1 MRKPASSWTILLLL
15 MPAMALPSLIGSPYY
30 MSIAVTAAAFCVLS
44 VCLNLIYG
52 YVGLL
57 SLCQVAF
64 WGLGAYATAIL
75 TVRYGVSIGF
85 ALVASGIVAVLASVL
100 VGMASFR
107 VSRHSFAIASL
118 VFALLLQHLAYD
130 WTSLTRGAMGIP
142 GLPVPELTIPLVG
155 RQVFGRAHDFF
166 YLMCAWAI
174 ITIVFIRMIVLSRVG
189 RALIAIRENTALA
202 ESHGLNVFRYKL
214 IAFAISSFFTGVAG
228 GLFCLFISIADP
240 SVFDFYY
247 TEAMLVMVIL
257 GGAGTFWPVVLAS
270 IVFTFAPEIL
280 RIGEELRLVLYGAL
294 LVAAM
299 LAMPEGFAGL
309 VKERG
314 RKRQR
319 SEFKRA
325 MAGNS

>member
-1 MRKPASSWTILLLL
+1 MRKPARSWLVLLLL
-15 MPAMALPSLIGSPYY
+15 LPVMALPSLIGSPYL

-75 TVRYGVSIGF
+75 TVHHEVPVWA
-85 ALVASGIVAVLASVL
+85 ALVVSGVVAVLASVL
-100 VGMASFR
+100 VGIASFR

-142 GLPVPELTIPLVG
+142 GLPIPELTLPFAG
-155 RQVFGRAHDFF
+155 RMQFGSAHEFF
-166 YLMCAWAI
+166 YLMSAWAI
-174 ITIVFIRMIVLSRVG
+174 VTILFIRTVVLSRVG
-189 RALIAIRENTALA
+189 RALVAIRENTALA

-214 IAFAISSFFTGVAG
+214 TAFAISSFFTGVAG
-228 GLFCLFISIADP
+228 GMFCLFISIADP

-257 GGAGTFWPVVLAS
+257 GGAGTFWPVVASS
-270 IVFTFAPEIL
+270 IVFSFAPEFL
-280 RIGEELRLVLYGAL
+280 RIGEELRLVLYGVL

-309 VKERG
+309 AK
-314 RKRQR
+314 KRRLKAMR
-319 SEFKRA
+319 SSLQQ
-325 MAGNS
+325 AGAGST

>member
-1 MRKPASSWTILLLL
+1 MRRPASTWLVLLLL
-15 MPAMALPSLIGSPYY
+15 MPALALPSIIESTYY

-75 TVRYGVSIGF
+75 TAHHDVSIGL
-85 ALVASGIVAVLASVL
+85 ALIASGIVAVLASIL
-100 VGMASFR
+100 VGIASFR

-142 GLPVPELTIPLVG
+142 GLPVPELAIPLVG
-155 RQVFGRAHDFF
+155 RVAFGRAHDFF

-174 ITIVFIRMIVLSRVG
+174 VTILFVRMIILSRVG
-189 RALIAIRENTALA
+189 RALVAIRENTSLA

-257 GGAGTFWPVVLAS
+257 GGAGTFWPVIVAS
-270 IVFTFAPEIL
+270 IVFTFAPEFL

-299 LAMPEGFAGL
+299 LAMPEGFAGF
-309 VKERG
+309 VKMRR

-319 SEFKRA
+319 TEFSEA
-325 MAGNS
+325 LAGKS

>member
-1 MRKPASSWTILLLL
+1 MRTPASSWAILLMLAL
-15 MPAMALPSLIGSPYY
+15 AMALPSLIGSPYY
-30 MSIAVTAAAFCVLS
+30 MSIAVTAAAFCILS

-52 YVGLL
+52 YVVLL

-75 TVRYGVSIGF
+75 TAHYEVSIGL
-85 ALVASGIVAVLASVL
+85 ALIASGIVAVLASVL
-100 VGMASFR
+100 VGIASFR

-130 WTSLTRGAMGIP
+130 WTSPTRGAMGIP
-142 GLPVPELTIPLVG
+142 GLPVPELTIPLIGHV
-155 RQVFGRAHDFF
+155 VFGKAHSFF
-166 YLMCAWAI
+166 YLICAWAI

-189 RALIAIRENTALA
+189 RALVAIKENTALA

-214 IAFAISSFFTGVAG
+214 IAFGISSFFTGAAG

-247 TEAMLVMVIL
+247 TEAMLVTVIL
-257 GGAGTFWPVVLAS
+257 GGAGTFWPVVVSS

-309 VKERG
+309 VKKCRRG
-314 RKRQR
+314 RQR
-319 SEFKRA
+319 VEFSRS
-325 MAGNS
+325 MAGKS